1 MNPQN
6 FVLARIFPVNPQ
18 NLALFVATKPQNL
31 ALFVAMNPQNL
42 ETFFLRI
49 KKIYDGFYD
58 ICHGS
63 CTHKSK
69 GIICYFSC
77 LIGYA

>member
-42 ETFFLRI
+42 ETFFLR
-49 KKIYDGFYD
+49 KKKCMTVFMIFVTGAAHTSRRELYVTFP
-58 ICHGS
+58 
-63 CTHKSK
+63 
-69 GIICYFSC
+69 
-77 LIGYA
+77 A

>member
-49 KKIYDGFYD
+49 KKKYDGFYD
-58 ICHGS
+58 ICIFVTGAAHTS
-63 CTHKSK
+63 RRELYVT
-69 GIICYFSC
+69 FP
-77 LIGYA
+77 A